1 MSYIYSPLLPAAADL
16 LSGGPVVSQDGYIK
30 IWNGSQWVIKPVK
43 VWNGSQWNIKPVKV
57 WNGSQWLITTP
68 TV

>member
-1 MSYIYSPLLPAAADL
+1 MSYLYAPLLPAAADL
-16 LSGGPVVSQDGYIK
+16 LSTPVASQDGYIK
-30 IWNGSQWVIKPVK
+30 TWNGSQWIIKPVK